1 MNVYSNKQR
10 WKLVLSLLAII
21 ISVASLFI
29 TSRLVKE
36 LKNEERKKIE
46 TWAQATK
53 QLVSASSQGDFS
65 LAIKVISENTNIP
78 VILIDECDSIL
89 ETRNIKF
96 FTKNDSIILN
106 DYKKIKNEAI
116 SNSNDSLTFIKA
128 KKLQN
133 KYRAFLRSSLQEIR
147 SGDDKPIE
155 INFIGD
161 KQWIYYSDSELLN
174 NLRYYPIYQLF
185 FITIFI
191 LIGYMVFSS
200 ARKSE
205 QNQVWAGMAKETAH
219 QIGTPLT
226 SLMGC
231 LLYTSPSPRDRG

>member
-1 MNVYSNKQR
+1 MR
-10 WKLVLSLLAII
+10 
-21 ISVASLFI
+21 
-29 TSRLVKE
+29 E

-78 VILIDECDSIL
+78 VILVDECDSIL

-96 FTKNDSIILN
+96 YTKNDSLILN
-106 DYKKIKNEAI
+106 DYKKIKDEAI
-116 SNSNDSLTFIKA
+116 KNSNDSLIITKA

-133 KYRAFLRSSLQEIR
+133 KYRSFLISRLKDMR
-147 SGDDKPIE
+147 DGDDKPIE

-205 QNQVWAGMAKETAH
+205 QNQSIEKKIQKITRVEK
-219 QIGTPLT
+219 LT
-226 SLMGC
+226 NQ
-231 LLYTSPSPRDRG
+231 PKNKK

>member
-96 FTKNDSIILN
+96 LTKNDSIILTGIC
-106 DYKKIKNEAI
+106 KTIKLALH
-116 SNSNDSLTFIKA
+116 SRTKPFIK
-128 KKLQN
+128 KL
-133 KYRAFLRSSLQEIR
+133 I
-147 SGDDKPIE
+147 
-155 INFIGD
+155 INT
-161 KQWIYYSDSELLN
+161 KN
-174 NLRYYPIYQLF
+174 
-185 FITIFI
+185 
-191 LIGYMVFSS
+191 
-200 ARKSE
+200 
-205 QNQVWAGMAKETAH
+205 
-219 QIGTPLT
+219 
-226 SLMGC
+226 
-231 LLYTSPSPRDRG
+231 

>member
-1 MNVYSNKQR
+1 MNIYSNKQR

-53 QLVSASSQGDFS
+53 KLVSASSQGDFS
-65 LAIKVISENTNIP
+65 LAIKVVSENTNIP
-78 VILIDECDSIL
+78 VILVDECDSIL

-96 FTKNDSIILN
+96 LTKNDSLILN
-106 DYKKIKNEAI
+106 DFKKIKYGAI
-116 SNSNDSLTFIKA
+116 KNTNDSLIIKKA

-133 KYRAFLRSSLQEIR
+133 KYRSFLISSLKDMR
-147 SGDDKPIE
+147 DGDDKPIE

-205 QNQVWAGMAKETAH
+205 QNQV
-219 QIGTPLT
+219 
-226 SLMGC
+226 
-231 LLYTSPSPRDRG
+231 